1 MTKYSSGVYST
12 TPVEYTDWDDR
23 PLQEALDAV
32 AAPEIVEHYSGPATV
47 ESYTV
52 TTDLNRDWIGIV
64 VARTPDNARILA
76 VSEPRSPGG
85 PGDAASDEVIRLLSS
100 DAVFG
105 ATLSIEQDGDRNII
119 RGIARDTTGTTEEA
133 QA

>member
-1 MTKYSSGVYST
+1 M
-12 TPVEYTDWDDR
+12 
-23 PLQEALDAV
+23 

-85 PGDAASDEVIRLLSS
+85 PGGRGDAASDEVIRLLSS

-105 ATLSIEQDGDRNII
+105 ATLVIEQDGDRNII
-119 RGIARDTTGTTEEA
+119 RGIARETTGTTKEA